1 MHITTFILSLF
12 VAKFYTF
19 ILSQTHRKIYFLT
32 KMLIRNTGLW
42 ISFNV
47 YIIFSLP
54 PPSSS
59 PFNRCS
65 RAKKLQFSVFFFWC
79 DFFSRL
85 LSNFFFISLFCFFS
99 VNVFVSVRLLPTVY
113 TKSARKPKRIFVD
126 FDELYVC
133 DYSKYE
139 RVNSKQNK

>member
-85 LSNFFFISLFCFFS
+85 LSNFFLFHF
-99 VNVFVSVRLLPTVY
+99 FVSFLLMCLSLYAYCLRFIWNQHVSQNEY
-113 TKSARKPKRIFVD
+113 LWILMNCMFVIIA
-126 FDELYVC
+126 
-133 DYSKYE
+133 SM
-139 RVNSKQNK
+139 NA